1 MNFVIY
7 CRKVFLSF
15 YTVRAN
21 IEINQQKTL
30 EGPSLK
36 IVESELNRELGVPN
50 FSKSAENL
58 YNEYKKL
65 HKEERFA
72 QALDKLFQSA
82 NDGLAKAEFELG
94 KLYYFGNKQFQI
106 YKNYSKAFEHYSS
119 AAEQGH
125 ALAEYYLGFM
135 YFKGQGADFDV
146 KQAVHWLS
154 QSANQGVNEA
164 LDLLGRVYHLG
175 YDVITPDYD
184 KAEKFFQYAV
194 NQLYAPSMFHY
205 GLLLE
210 EMQRF
215 EEACE
220 LINKAAELG
229 NPEAV
234 INYMSR
240 FN

>member
-1 MNFVIY
+1 M
-7 CRKVFLSF
+7 
-15 YTVRAN
+15 
-21 IEINQQKTL
+21 
-30 EGPSLK
+30 
-36 IVESELNRELGVPN
+36 VESELKRELGVPN
-50 FSKSAENL
+50 YNAGELF
-58 YNEYKKL
+58 NEYKRL
-65 HKEERFA
+65 HKEERYA
-72 QALDKLFQSA
+72 QALENLFSSA
-82 NDGLAKAEFELG
+82 NNGFVKAEFELG
-94 KLYYFGNKQFQI
+94 KLYYFGNKQLQI
-106 YKNYSKAFEHYSS
+106 SKNYPKAFEYYSE

-125 ALAEYYLGFM
+125 ALAQYYLGFM
-135 YFKGQGADFDV
+135 YFKGQGADIDV
-146 KQAVHWLS
+146 KQAIFWLG

-175 YDVITPDYD
+175 YDVITPDYN

-205 GLLLE
+205 GLLLD
-210 EMQRF
+210 EMQRA

-229 NPEAV
+229 NPEAI

>member
-1 MNFVIY
+1 
-7 CRKVFLSF
+7 
-15 YTVRAN
+15 
-21 IEINQQKTL
+21 
-30 EGPSLK
+30 LK
-36 IVESELNRELGVPN
+36 MVESELNRELGVPN
-50 FSKSAENL
+50 DHAEGL
-58 YNEYKKL
+58 FNEYKKL
-65 HKEERFA
+65 HKEERYA
-72 QALDKLFQSA
+72 QALENLFQSA
-82 NDGLAKAEFELG
+82 NNGFVKAKFELG
-94 KLYYFGNKQFQI
+94 KLYYFGNKQLKI
-106 YKNYSKAFEHYSS
+106 SKNYPKAFEYYSL

-125 ALAEYYLGFM
+125 ALSEYYLGFM
-135 YFKGQGADFDV
+135 YFKGQGVDFDT
-146 KQAVHWLS
+146 KQAIFWLG

-184 KAEKFFQYAV
+184 KSEKFFQFAV

-210 EMQRF
+210 EMERV

-234 INYMSR
+234 INYMCR